1 MRTVSPRWPRRR
13 TRSRPDMFWPK
24 SITRAPDGGVKIL
37 TGLKVSITRTAGL
50 TLAVR
55 LSSEVSATCTE
66 AHDASSN
73 DGVSH
78 PFWRRFRSIVSP
90 S

>member
-1 MRTVSPRWPRRR
+1 M
-13 TRSRPDMFWPK
+13 
-24 SITRAPDGGVKIL
+24 

-73 DGVSH
+73 DGVFH
-78 PFWRRFRSIVSP
+78 PFWRRFQIDRLAVVEVAVAHFAVEARHVSSVAITSFVP
-90 S
+90 SL